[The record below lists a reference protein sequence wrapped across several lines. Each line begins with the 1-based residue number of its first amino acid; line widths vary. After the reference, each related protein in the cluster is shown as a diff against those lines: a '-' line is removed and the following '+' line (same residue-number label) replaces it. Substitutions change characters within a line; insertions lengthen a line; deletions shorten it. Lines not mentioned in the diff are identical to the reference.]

1 MLASGQHRGLGS
13 RPRPE
18 RTVTRHG
25 HANLDTFRYF
35 GTYIEQYRVSAHGSD
50 LANVLRLQREAI
62 EATQRYWT
70 SEADRTTKRSVNRGD
85 APDASGHT
93 A

>member
-35 GTYIEQYRVSAHGSD
+35 GSYIEQYRVSAHGSD
-50 LANVLRLQREAI
+50 LAAALRLPREAI
-62 EATQRYWT
+62 EASQRYWMG
-70 SEADRTTKRSVNRGD
+70 EV
-85 APDASGHT
+85 
-93 A
+93 